1 MDNFFV
7 NILKRNKC
15 AKSPLFIVHFQF
27 FYDTLYSLI
36 MRCFMKNGFYDLY
49 VEEVEKNDKLSSDFK
64 YLKNENLSLNNRI
77 KYLENTMQSS
87 IQNAVDSAVSQVS
100 AVYEDK
106 IDKLIHKISHL
117 ESVLYIDSNN
127 SGTSTSMTAIN
138 KQKRIPN
145 TCQVTDRHIGGQT
158 GHTKH
163 KLEKFKDEDIT
174 DQLAHETDKCDYCGG
189 ALTKKR
195 NYTSKDEFDFEV
207 KVKKIRHNFYSYVCE
222 SCCRTVKVSVPSQL
236 KEENQYGM
244 NVQALAITLMNQG
257 YVSMSRTRE
266 IISGLTQNEMSLSEG
281 YIAKLQKRM
290 ANQLEGFIKELKK
303 EMLSLSVVHWDDTV
317 IMINKK
323 RACLRFYGNEKTAL
337 YTAHEKKDKE
347 GLDQDGILTLLG
359 KETVVVHDHNIVN
372 YNDEYEFQ
380 NAECCVHL
388 IRDLQKVIDNL
399 HHEWA
404 ENMIRLIVD
413 SYKKRESILGLDV
426 RQVELDYDMEL
437 SHGEVENLNDKNAYY
452 ADKEKALLKRLE
464 EYKENYLMW
473 AVNEEIPFTNNESE
487 RSLRSSKTKMKVSGQ
502 FQNIKSAENFA
513 DIKSYIE
520 TGKRYGMNPIK
531 IIKRALAGDY
541 CTLDEMKGHEI

>member
-1 MDNFFV
+1 M
-7 NILKRNKC
+7 
-15 AKSPLFIVHFQF
+15 
-27 FYDTLYSLI
+27 
-36 MRCFMKNGFYDLY
+36 
-49 VEEVEKNDKLSSDFK
+49 
-64 YLKNENLSLNNRI
+64 
-77 KYLENTMQSS
+77 
-87 IQNAVDSAVSQVS
+87 
-100 AVYEDK
+100 
-106 IDKLIHKISHL
+106 
-117 ESVLYIDSNN
+117 ESVLNIDSNN
-127 SGTSTSMTAIN
+127 SGTPTSMTAIN

-145 TCQVTDRHIGGQT
+145 TRQVTDRHIGGQT
-158 GHTKH
+158 
-163 KLEKFKDEDIT
+163 
-174 DQLAHETDKCDYCGG
+174 
-189 ALTKKR
+189 
-195 NYTSKDEFDFEV
+195 
-207 KVKKIRHNFYSYVCE
+207 

-399 HHEWA
+399 HHE
-404 ENMIRLIVD
+404 
-413 SYKKRESILGLDV
+413 
-426 RQVELDYDMEL
+426 
-437 SHGEVENLNDKNAYY
+437 
-452 ADKEKALLKRLE
+452 
-464 EYKENYLMW
+464 
-473 AVNEEIPFTNNESE
+473 
-487 RSLRSSKTKMKVSGQ
+487 
-502 FQNIKSAENFA
+502 
-513 DIKSYIE
+513 
-520 TGKRYGMNPIK
+520 
-531 IIKRALAGDY
+531 
-541 CTLDEMKGHEI
+541 